1 MAFHHWP
8 QSRCECEKW
17 NCQLFCNFLL
27 LAHRAKTAPSHSG
40 WSTSSLISSSQSWV
54 LNSAIASIYCPHMPT
69 QTIAQENLWGKKLS
83 TDLGLRPH
91 DCCCFLPSIA
101 KTNQNKSKGMPGKS
115 LHITWIL
122 ERYRGLKGLLQL
134 FIAVNKRLLAW
145 QAKAMQCLKNM
156 SKLMKR
162 QWKPKPLHPW
172 WWVHHP
178 HQAPSWIHRPD
189 CCECPT
195 LQMPSSCVSM
205 PAFSLCVHVQKK
217 TVLRNQRCRA
227 RLLITLG
234 NIFAGSFVATHMPTH
249 EKQTTNQV
257 YKHTRAHTH
266 MHIFNYNIDTNT
278 HRCTHL
284 QA

>member
-122 ERYRGLKGLLQL
+122 QRYRGLKGLLQL

-178 HQAPSWIHRPD
+178 HQAPSWIHRPG

-217 TVLRNQRCRA
+217 DSPPQPKVQGQAAHHPGQHFRWQFCGHPHAYTRKTNHKSSV
-227 RLLITLG
+227 
-234 NIFAGSFVATHMPTH
+234 
-249 EKQTTNQV
+249 QT
-257 YKHTRAHTH
+257 HTH
-266 MHIFNYNIDTNT
+266 T
-278 HRCTHL
+278 CTHTY
-284 QA
+284 AYI